1 MRRLRTLQLTI
12 AVTLFTAIG
21 PILLAIYLAQQQG
34 LNLEF
39 ERVMGYAKDV
49 IYRSDRVVNQLRV
62 VLDEL
67 AETSTEGCTDALI
80 GEMQQLATSLEYI
93 EIIAHL
99 DGSRMDCSSL
109 GRHPDPI
116 DLGPVSLITSTG
128 NQVYLSVVIPQ
139 ASAIPFLGLA
149 RGNIIAIANRAQ
161 AIDLTVE
168 QEGVLFATFT
178 PITGVIRIANGEVDQ
193 RWINS
198 LGNETE
204 SVFIDADYIVGI
216 ARSEEISL
224 TGALAAVPIEV
235 LNQRVREFAILLV
248 PIGLITGLGLTA
260 LVIHLARQRMSL
272 YSEIKLGLKRQE
284 FFLVYQPIVDLQTEQ
299 CIGAEALIRWRRR
312 NGSVSMPDA
321 FIPTAEDSGLIGQL
335 TDRVIELAKKDMPA
349 FLQVNPDFALAINL
363 SAADLQS
370 ANVLQQ
376 LQEIPVGDSG
386 SLTVEVT
393 ERVMLEPE
401 AAGKSIK
408 AMRDSGLRVALDDF
422 GTGYSSLSYLET
434 MQFDCLKIDKLFVEA
449 IDTGAATNR
458 VVLHIIEMAR
468 TLRLELLAEGVET
481 RAQADFL
488 REQNVHY
495 AQGWLFG
502 KPVEAELFIARYTTG
517 AS

>member
-1 MRRLRTLQLTI
+1 MRRLRTLQLTV

-49 IYRSDRVVNQLRV
+49 IFRSDRAVNQMRV

-67 AETSTEGCTDALI
+67 AETSTSGCTDALI
-80 GEMQQLATSLEYI
+80 EQMQQLGTALEYI
-93 EIIAHL
+93 EIIGHL

-116 DLGPVSLITSTG
+116 ELGPVNLITSTG
-128 NQVYLSVVIPQ
+128 NQVYLDVEIPQ
-139 ASAIPFLGLA
+139 ASEVPFLGLA

-178 PITGVIRIANGEVDQ
+178 PVTGVIRIANGDVEQ

-198 LGNETE
+198 LGNDTE
-204 SVFIDADYIVGI
+204 KVFIDGDFIVGM
-216 ARSEEISL
+216 ARSEQISL
-224 TGALAAVPIEV
+224 TGALAAVPTEV
-235 LNQRVREFAILLV
+235 LNQRVREFAALLV
-248 PIGLITGLGLTA
+248 PIGLITGIGLTA

-284 FFLVYQPIVDLQTEQ
+284 FFLVYQPIVDLRTEQ

-312 NGSVSMPDA
+312 NGSVAMPDA
-321 FIPTAEDSGLIGQL
+321 FIPTAESSGLIGQL
-335 TDRVIELAKKDMPA
+335 TERVIALAKKDMPA
-349 FLQVNPDFALAINL
+349 LLRMNPSFALAINL
-363 SAADLQS
+363 SADDLQS
-370 ANVLQQ
+370 ASVLRQ
-376 LQEIPVGDSG
+376 LQDIPVGDSG
-386 SLTVEVT
+386 SVTVEVT

-401 AAGKSIK
+401 AAGKSIR

-422 GTGYSSLSYLET
+422 GTGYSSLSYLEN

-488 REQNVHY
+488 RDRNVHY

-502 KPVEAELFIARYTTG
+502 KPVEVDLFIARYTTP